1 MRSDLNAIDETTH
14 SPRPGGVL
22 PRIAH
27 IPIAC
32 SSAKFRVKLV
42 ERIRGMV
49 GDSERKGGYLVMDEV
64 DCCYRTARKNAGRE
78 TAIIASCAERKERHR
93 DQCRKRAAAHP
104 LWNVNGRSQSKR
116 LP

>member
-1 MRSDLNAIDETTH
+1 MGGDLNAIDETAH
-14 SPRPGGVL
+14 SPGPGGVL

-42 ERIRGMV
+42 ERIQGMV
-49 GDSERKGGYLVMDEV
+49 SDSKRKGSYLVVDEV
-64 DCCYRTARKNAGRE
+64 DGCDRAARKNVGWE
-78 TAIIASCAERKERHR
+78 TAIIASRAERKERHR

-104 LWNVNGRSQSKR
+104 RWNENSRSQRK
-116 LP
+116 